1 MRKLLSIC
9 LLFILISFVGCSK
22 QEKTDIQD
30 YSRPIDIISVEPLM
44 TCTLDGNEECLVAIK
59 NYTNNTVDN
68 YSVEILSKDKKEFIT
83 GMSFNEMIDPNGT
96 VKVSVVLPNG
106 LTYDDVVL
114 NISDYNFQE

>member
-30 YSRPIDIISVEPLM
+30 YPRPIDIISVEPLI
-44 TCTLDGNEECLVAIK
+44 TCTLDGNEECLVSIK
-59 NYTNNTVDN
+59 SYTNNTVDN

-106 LTYDDVVL
+106 LTYDDVIL